1 MIRIL
6 AVVVVVV
13 VAGVAAVALTGDA
26 GHASLVW
33 LGWRIDMTAAAAM
46 LTLLFGSLGGALLW
60 RGLIWVLEA
69 PARTARLR
77 IEARR
82 RQGAEA
88 LAKGFLAAVA
98 GDGLEARRLALKA
111 ADLADDSPAL
121 ARLLAA
127 QAAEASGDRA
137 GARTAYNAM
146 LGFPEMRL
154 AGLRGL
160 MVTAL
165 AEGDKSAALAHART
179 ANSLPR
185 TAPWAWRALLEDRLE
200 AGGWKAALDLVA
212 SALDRKAVSPLVA
225 ERARAALLAASAAGL
240 EASPEPDHHAQALD
254 YALQAVKQ
262 QPGFAPGVV
271 MAARLLAFEGKAG
284 RAGSIIEQAWKTH
297 PHPALWLAYRD
308 LRTQETKPARAAR
321 LAALAALNPAARESR
336 FLQAELSLISGDVPA
351 ARAATS
357 KLDTAA
363 PTARVAG
370 LMARIAYAG
379 NAPDEA
385 RAWIARAA
393 GAPQEPDWSDL
404 DPEGHA
410 FAYGVRDWGRLVST
424 YAETGE
430 MVHPRF
436 ERGDRT
442 LSELPQLPAAY
453 SDSAPFI
460 RAVAAPAA
468 AIPIPD
474 DPGPH
479 SGPLAGDDLDAPAD
493 NATRQPRRR
502 LASRPRAAK

>member
-6 AVVVVVV
+6 LVFVLVV
-13 VAGVAAVALTGDA
+13 VAAVTAVALTGDA
-26 GHASLVW
+26 GHATLIW

-46 LTLLFGSLGGALLW
+46 LTLLFGGLGGAVLW

-69 PARTARLR
+69 PARSARQRL
-77 IEARR
+77 EQSR
-82 RQGAEA
+82 RQGGEV
-88 LAKGFLAAVA
+88 LARGFLAAAA

-137 GARTAYNAM
+137 GARAAYNAM

-165 AEGDKSAALAHART
+165 AEGDREAALAHART

-200 AGGWKAALDLVA
+200 AADWKAALDLVA

-225 ERARAALLAASAAGL
+225 ERARAALLSATAAGL
-240 EASPEPDHHAQALD
+240 EASPEPDHRAQALD

-262 QPGFAPGVV
+262 QPAFAPGVV
-271 MAARLLAFEGKAG
+271 MAARLLAAEGKAA
-284 RAGSIIEQAWKTH
+284 RAGAIVEQAWKGH

-308 LRTQETKPARAAR
+308 LRTHETKAARAAR
-321 LAALAALNPAARESR
+321 VAALTALNPEARESR
-336 FLQAELSLISGDVPA
+336 FLEAERALLLGDYSA
-351 ARAATS
+351 ARAAAAL
-357 KLDTAA
+357 LDTGA

-370 LMARIAYAG
+370 LMARIAYAEG
-379 NAPDEA
+379 IPDEA
-385 RAWIARAA
+385 RAWIARGA

-410 FAYGVRDWGRLVST
+410 FGYDKRDWARLVST

-430 MVHPRF
+430 LVHPRF
-436 ERGDRT
+436 ERGERT

-460 RAVAAPAA
+460 RAAAAPAA

-474 DPGPH
+474 DPGP
-479 SGPLAGDDLDAPAD
+479 PPAPQNEPSAD
-493 NATRQPRRR
+493 NAPRPARRR
-502 LASRPRAAK
+502 LASRPRPAK

>member
-6 AVVVVVV
+6 VIVILVV
-13 VAGVAAVALTGDA
+13 VAAVAAVALTGDA

-46 LTLLFGSLGGALLW
+46 LTLLFVGLGGALLW

-69 PARTARLR
+69 PARSAR
-77 IEARR
+77 IQAEQKR
-82 RQGAEA
+82 RQGGDA
-88 LAKGFLAAVA
+88 LARGFLAAVA

-111 ADLADDSPAL
+111 ADLAEDSPAL

-127 QAAEASGDRA
+127 QAAEAAGDRA

-160 MVTAL
+160 MITAL
-165 AEGDKSAALAHART
+165 AEGDKAAALAHART
-179 ANSLPR
+179 ANSLPK

-200 AGGWKAALDLVA
+200 AGDWKAALDLVA
-212 SALDRKAVSPLVA
+212 SALERKAVSPLVA
-225 ERARAALLAASAAGL
+225 ERARAGLLAASAAGL
-240 EASPEPDHHAQALD
+240 EASPEPDHRAQALD
-254 YALQAVKQ
+254 YALQAIKQ

-271 MAARLLAFEGKAG
+271 MAARLLAIEGKAG

-308 LRTQETKPARAAR
+308 LRTQENKLARAAR
-321 LAALAALNPAARESR
+321 LAALAALNPTARESR
-336 FLQAELSLISGDVPA
+336 FLQAELALIGGDVAA
-351 ARAATS
+351 ARAAAS
-357 KLDTAA
+357 LLDTAA

-379 NAPDEA
+379 SASDEA
-385 RAWIARAA
+385 RAWTMRAA

-404 DPEGHA
+404 DPEGQA
-410 FAYGVRDWGRLVST
+410 FAYDRRDWARLVAA

-430 MVHPRF
+430 MLHPRF
-436 ERGDRT
+436 ERGERT

-460 RAVAAPAA
+460 RAVAAPSAVL
-468 AIPIPD
+468 PIPD
-474 DPGPH
+474 DPGPPPALETA
-479 SGPLAGDDLDAPAD
+479 PLSDASP
-493 NATRQPRRR
+493 RPPRRR
-502 LASRPRAAK
+502 LASRPRAK